1 MLRPRLTDISVWVTP
16 PFPPTGSPWYQIST
30 TDRTHAPP
38 WWWRPRGL
46 AFDAALFDFDFD
58 GTLVQSE
65 PLHRLAFSEV
75 LGKEIIGLKRL

>member
-1 MLRPRLTDISVWVTP
+1 MWVTP
-16 PFPPTGSPWYQIST
+16 PCPPTGS
-30 TDRTHAPP
+30 P

-65 PLHRLAFSEV
+65 PLHRLAFYSEV
-75 LGKEIIGLKRL
+75 LGKEIIGVEETLKS